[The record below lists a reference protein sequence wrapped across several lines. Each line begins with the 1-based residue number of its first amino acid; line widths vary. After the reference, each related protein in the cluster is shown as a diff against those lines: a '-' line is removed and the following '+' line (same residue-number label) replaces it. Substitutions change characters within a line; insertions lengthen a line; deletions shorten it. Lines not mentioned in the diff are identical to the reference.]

1 MQEAVQY
8 YQKALTYNVQY
19 ADAYYN
25 LGVAYG
31 EMGSYDKG
39 AYFFVLLLSS
49 FFFDAD
55 GCAANMVPVT
65 LPTSSGHLL

>member
-1 MQEAVQY
+1 VQEAVQY

-31 EMGSYDKG
+31 EMSCYDKG
-39 AYFFVLLLSS
+39 MRRARLCEFEDRGVWK
-49 FFFDAD
+49 
-55 GCAANMVPVT
+55 
-65 LPTSSGHLL
+65 

>member
-1 MQEAVQY
+1 MLVQEAVQY

-39 AYFFVLLLSS
+39 AYFFVLRSSS
-49 FFFDAD
+49 FFVLFRYWWL
-55 GCAANMVPVT
+55 CC
-65 LPTSSGHLL
+65 